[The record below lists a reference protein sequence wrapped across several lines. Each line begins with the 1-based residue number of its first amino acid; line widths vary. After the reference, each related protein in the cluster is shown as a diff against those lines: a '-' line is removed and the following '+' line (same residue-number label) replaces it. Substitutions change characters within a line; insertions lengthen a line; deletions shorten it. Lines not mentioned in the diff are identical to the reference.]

1 MAKKKSN
8 TETARPKQTVDGVDG
23 EGMHKFS
30 SSAELKEFL
39 ENIRD
44 RMTDGTA
51 APIYAVSI
59 LNHLLS
65 IEEVYSLLDKDSK
78 EIARD
83 IWLRIKQA
91 GLQVKNPPMLFS
103 PEEEVLTAS

>member
-1 MAKKKSN
+1 MAKKKSS
-8 TETARPKQTVDGVDG
+8 TDTARSKQGVDGVDG
-23 EGMHKFS
+23 EVIDKLA

-51 APIYAVSI
+51 APIYAVSV

-65 IEEVYSLLDKDSK
+65 IDEIYSLLDKDSK

-103 PEEEVLTAS
+103 PEEESLTAS